1 VQSVISKL
9 TRAFVLQAFLGARGV
24 GTKTLLRWPRR
35 GNPFGRNAERSLRV
49 FVTNSAVPINRSSEP
64 AYEIYRRIY
73 TKSQSHSKVK
83 AIEVGDWHPSH
94 LINRFVEPTETGR
107 VPCPAAPDRGAWAPV
122 TSTRFAA
129 AAGERGDV
137 RNLSVSSR
145 AALPSNCSRQ
155 DPGARW
161 PADGGRRWR
170 RTILRLWPMWRDAE
184 NQARSEQLSTPTDRM
199 TQSHRG
205 RLPEWVL
212 ATQRLSL
219 VLAARSGSI
228 TRLASSPLS
237 RFLRG
242 RHQREGTDR
251 LDES

>member
-35 GNPFGRNAERSLRV
+35 GPFGRNAERSLRV

-64 AYEIYRRIY
+64 AHERYRRIY

-129 AAGERGDV
+129 AAGEQVTCTICQYRLAPRATAACRRGE
-137 RNLSVSSR
+137 LCG

-155 DPGARW
+155 APGA
-161 PADGGRRWR
+161 
-170 RTILRLWPMWRDAE
+170 
-184 NQARSEQLSTPTDRM
+184 
-199 TQSHRG
+199 
-205 RLPEWVL
+205 
-212 ATQRLSL
+212 
-219 VLAARSGSI
+219 
-228 TRLASSPLS
+228 
-237 RFLRG
+237 
-242 RHQREGTDR
+242 
-251 LDES
+251 